1 MPSFQLRERDCRM
14 FEVNNSEWNLRF
26 VEPCN
31 DMLKRSDG
39 TYTLGVTD
47 GKLKCV
53 FIADNLSG
61 FMTRK
66 VLCHELC
73 HVFCISYEVYMSIE
87 EEERLADWI
96 SLYGTELV
104 YLLDDLMGILKKV
117 A

>member
-1 MPSFQLRERDCRM
+1 M
-14 FEVNNSEWNLRF
+14 FKVNNSEWNLRF
-26 VEPCN
+26 VEPYN
-31 DMLKRSDG
+31 DMLKRSDD

-47 GKLKCV
+47 GNLKCV
-53 FIADNLSG
+53 FIADNISD

-73 HVFCISYEVYMSIE
+73 HVFCISYDVYMSID

-104 YLLDDLMGILKKV
+104 YLLDDLMSVLKKR
-117 A
+117 AT